1 MQQAGHWIWALIAAG
16 VIGAGS
22 AAADCASDEEVARFV
37 ADYMDHRPT
46 EALGQGGT
54 MVDALCTQARLSDAL
69 AAHLGPVIGYKA
81 GLTSTPAQERFGAS
95 APVRGVLYRDMMLET
110 GATLDV
116 PWGAVPM
123 VEADLVLEIGDSA
136 VNSATTREEVMQN
149 IASIRPFI
157 ELPDLAVDQ
166 SQPMTP
172 ETITAMGVGARHGV
186 LGAAIPVE
194 DAAAMTK
201 ALAEMQVQLRDGAG
215 EVVLSAP
222 GTSVLGHPAE
232 TILWLHAVGVTFK
245 AGDLVSV
252 GSFGPLVPPGSLK
265 GGATV
270 SYEGLPGSP
279 EVSVLFGPSS

>member
-16 VIGAGS
+16 MIGAGS
-22 AAADCASDEEVARFV
+22 ADADCASDEEVARFV

-69 AAHLGPVIGYKA
+69 AGHLGPVIGYKA
-81 GLTSTPAQERFGAS
+81 GLTSPPAQERFGAS
-95 APVRGVLYRDMMLET
+95 APVRGVLYRDMMLES
-110 GATLDV
+110 GATLEV

-136 VNSATTREEVMQN
+136 VNSAITREEVMQN

-172 ETITAMGVGARHGV
+172 ETITAMGVGARRGV

-252 GSFGPLVPPGSLK
+252 GSFGPLVPPGRLK

>member
-95 APVRGVLYRDMMLET
+95 APVRGVLYRDMMLES

-172 ETITAMGVGARHGV
+172 ETITAMGVGARRGV
-186 LGAAIPVE
+186 LGAAIAVE

-232 TILWLHAVGVTFK
+232 TILWLHAVGVTCK

>member
-95 APVRGVLYRDMMLET
+95 APVRGVLYRDMMMES

-172 ETITAMGVGARHGV
+172 ETITAMGVGARRGV
-186 LGAAIPVE
+186 LGAAIAVE

-222 GTSVLGHPAE
+222 GSSVLGHPAE

>member
-172 ETITAMGVGARHGV
+172 ETITAMGVGARRGV
-186 LGAAIPVE
+186 LGAAIALE

>member
-1 MQQAGHWIWALIAAG
+1 MQQVGHWIWALIAAG

-95 APVRGVLYRDMMLET
+95 APVRGVLYRDMMLES

-149 IASIRPFI
+149 ISSIRPFI

-186 LGAAIPVE
+186 LGAAIPVA

>member
-95 APVRGVLYRDMMLET
+95 APVRGVLYRDMMMES

-157 ELPDLAVDQ
+157 ELPDLALDP

-172 ETITAMGVGARHGV
+172 ETITAMGVGARRGV
-186 LGAAIPVE
+186 LGAAIAVE

-279 EVSVLFGPSS
+279 EVWVLFGPSS

>member
-110 GATLDV
+110 GATLEV

-172 ETITAMGVGARHGV
+172 ETITAMGVGARRGV
-186 LGAAIPVE
+186 LGAAIAVE

-232 TILWLHAVGVTFK
+232 TVLWLHAVGVTFK

>member
-95 APVRGVLYRDMMLET
+95 APVRGVLYRDMMLES

-172 ETITAMGVGARHGV
+172 ETITAMGVGARRGV
-186 LGAAIPVE
+186 LGAAIAVE